1 MGFAMEL
8 DHVSY
13 RYEDG
18 TFAMLDVSLS
28 LRAGEKIALLGEN
41 GSGKST
47 LFHLLTG
54 LLKPTNGTI
63 HFCSEPLT
71 YRAKSLRSLREAVGL
86 VFQDPDVQLFSASVE
101 QEVAFG
107 ALNLGF
113 SMDEARARTAQAMEQ
128 TGVSDLIDRPTHFL
142 SYGQKKRVS
151 IADVLVMN
159 PQCLLLDEPTAWLDP
174 CNAIR
179 VSELL
184 SLLNAQGRCI
194 VCSTH
199 DVDWAYGWAQR
210 VIILKKGSVLYD
222 GAVVTALTDRLLME
236 EAGLTLPK
244 LAVISDVLRQN
255 KLIDGYPR
263 TVDELT
269 LQLKNKI

>member
-1 MGFAMEL
+1 MGFAIEL
-8 DHVSY
+8 DHVQY
-13 RYEDG
+13 KYEDG
-18 TFAMLDVSLS
+18 TFALNDVSLS

-41 GSGKST
+41 GSGKSS
-47 LFHLLTG
+47 LFHILTG
-54 LLKPTNGTI
+54 LLKPTKGSVL
-63 HFCSEPLT
+63 FEGQPLH
-71 YRAKSLRSLREAVGL
+71 YHAKPLRALREAIGL

-107 ALNLGF
+107 ALNLGL
-113 SMDEARARTAQAMEQ
+113 SADEARMRAAAAMAQ
-128 TGVSDLIDRPTHFL
+128 TDVSELIDRPTHFL

-184 SLLNAQGRCI
+184 TSLNAQGRCV

-199 DVDWAYGWAQR
+199 DVDWAYGFAQR
-210 VIILKKGSVLYD
+210 VIILKKGRVLFD
-222 GAVVTALTDRLLME
+222 GEVQKALSDRRLMD

-244 LAVISDVLRQN
+244 LAVLSEVLRQK

-269 LQLKNKI
+269 EMLG